1 MCRRSSGQCSS
12 HFLLDSRVIVPKI
25 ASSEREVL
33 GVKNVG
39 EVTEVE
45 GMMINVGF
53 VMDDDRPGSIL
64 LF

>member
-1 MCRRSSGQCSS
+1 M
-12 HFLLDSRVIVPKI
+12 IVPKI